1 MLPRLLYVGDVAV
14 EASYHGSALLH
25 RLLSHYPPE
34 RLTIVE
40 TATQSEKSRRLP
52 QVKYLF
58 HPIANMRWLNTRF
71 HPYATVWFTN
81 KGKHSAPQI
90 CESLNGLNF
99 DSVLTVAHGFGWLA
113 ASAIASRATAPLHL
127 VVHDDWPMVAN
138 ITPAFRHWLERRF
151 AKVCCQARSRLCVS
165 TAMSRI
171 YEKRYAAQ
179 AQVMYPT
186 RAVNSPA
193 FAGPP
198 ARVGR
203 NDHAFTV
210 AFAGTIN
217 TEGYVRALVGL
228 QEALKPIDGR
238 LLIFGPLTSNEAR
251 RVGLN
256 DRHTQIR
263 GLLST
268 NDLMTSLRDEADALF
283 APMSFDPADRPN
295 METAFPSKLADYTA
309 MGLPLLIYGP
319 SYCSAIGWA
328 RENPGVAEIV
338 ECEAELDRAITLLAD
353 NPNKRLE
360 LGKNALIVGQKY
372 FAHDRVR
379 EQFYAAL
386 SA

>member
-1 MLPRLLYVGDVAV
+1 
-14 EASYHGSALLH
+14 
-25 RLLSHYPPE
+25 
-34 RLTIVE
+34 
-40 TATQSEKSRRLP
+40 
-52 QVKYLF
+52 
-58 HPIANMRWLNTRF
+58 
-71 HPYATVWFTN
+71 
-81 KGKHSAPQI
+81 
-90 CESLNGLNF
+90 
-99 DSVLTVAHGFGWLA
+99 
-113 ASAIASRATAPLHL
+113 
-127 VVHDDWPMVAN
+127 
-138 ITPAFRHWLERRF
+138 
-151 AKVCCQARSRLCVS
+151 
-165 TAMSRI
+165 
-171 YEKRYAAQ
+171 
-179 AQVMYPT
+179 MYPT

-228 QEALKPIDGR
+228 QKALKPIDGR

-251 RVGLN
+251 QVGLN

-263 GLLST
+263 GSLSA

-319 SYCSAIGWA
+319 SYCSAIAWA

-338 ECEAELDRAITLLAD
+338 ECEAELDRAITLLAG
-353 NPNKRLE
+353 NANKRLE